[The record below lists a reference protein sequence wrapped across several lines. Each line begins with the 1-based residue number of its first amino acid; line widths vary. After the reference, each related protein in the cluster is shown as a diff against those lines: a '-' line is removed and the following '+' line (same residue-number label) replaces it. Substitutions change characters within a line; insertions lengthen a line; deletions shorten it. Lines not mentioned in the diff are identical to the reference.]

1 MFGIPFFLIILSY
14 FVGAIPT
21 GYWICKLFFKI
32 DVTEYGSGNIGATN
46 VARVLG
52 GIRYFFII
60 FLIDAIKA
68 FMMLYLTDLIL
79 LSYMQHFTINARQQI
94 MLIGAAALLIGNAL
108 SVFLRFKGGKGVAT
122 TVGILFYLVPT
133 HLIMIFILTWLFILG
148 LTRQVFLAS
157 VGSAFMLAAS
167 YGLLYSVSDALFPF
181 FCVLFLW
188 ILIRH
193 KDNFMRFYSKNN

>member
-1 MFGIPFFLIILSY
+1 MLSY

-32 DVTEYGSGNIGATN
+32 DVTQYGSGNIGATN

-68 FMMLYLTDLIL
+68 FVMLYLTDFIL
-79 LSYMQHFTINARQQI
+79 QSYLQDFTVNARQQI
-94 MLIGAAALLIGNAL
+94 MLICGAALLVGNAL

-122 TVGILFYLVPT
+122 TVGILLYLVPG
-133 HLIMIFILTWLFILG
+133 HLIMLFILAWLLILG
-148 LTRQVFLAS
+148 LTRRVFLAS
-157 VGSAFMLAAS
+157 VGSAFVFAAF
-167 YGLLYSVSDALFPF
+167 YGLLYSFSDALFPF

-193 KDNFMRFYSKNN
+193 KDNFRRFYSH